1 MSDKIETRFIRF
13 NELNE
18 LLNLYKHLHPD
29 DPELQPDSRLSK
41 LWNEIFHDPN
51 MKIIVAEKNGN
62 IVSSCVL
69 VIIRN
74 LTRNARP
81 YAIIENV
88 VTHKDYRK
96 KGFGRAVLNRALEI
110 AKESNCYK
118 VMLLTGSKNEETLR
132 FYERTGFKRGVK
144 TGFVVNFD

>member
-1 MSDKIETRFIRF
+1 
-13 NELNE
+13 
-18 LLNLYKHLHPD
+18 
-29 DPELQPDSRLSK
+29 
-41 LWNEIFHDPN
+41 
-51 MKIIVAEKNGN
+51 MKIIVAEKDGN

-110 AKESNCYK
+110 AKQSNCYK